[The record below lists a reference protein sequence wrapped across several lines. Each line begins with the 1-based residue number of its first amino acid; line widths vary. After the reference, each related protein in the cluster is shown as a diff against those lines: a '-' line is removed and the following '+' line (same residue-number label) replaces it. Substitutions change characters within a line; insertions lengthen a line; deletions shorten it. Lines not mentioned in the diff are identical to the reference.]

1 MAQATIAAMINP
13 MILAMATPSPEEEEE
28 EEEEEAKT
36 VRRTVSVR
44 IGEG

>member
-28 EEEEEAKT
+28 EEAKT